1 MKIQKQIKGFATIE
15 NTPQVKGRVGTSMQ
29 SGSVKK
35 KKRKLSEKEKIKRGI
50 GVAKGSNLKFTP
62 HPKKD
67 LEGETGNVPTSDI

>member
-1 MKIQKQIKGFATIE
+1 
-15 NTPQVKGRVGTSMQ
+15 MQ

-35 KKRKLSEKEKIKRGI
+35 KKRKLTEKEKIKRGI